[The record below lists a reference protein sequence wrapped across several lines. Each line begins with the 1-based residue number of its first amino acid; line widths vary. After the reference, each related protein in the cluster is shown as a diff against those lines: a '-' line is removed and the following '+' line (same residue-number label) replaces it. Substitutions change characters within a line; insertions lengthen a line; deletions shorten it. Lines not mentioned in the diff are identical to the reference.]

1 MAVEGLG
8 GNSNGVAFLVSAGVM
23 YEIIA
28 AACSSPQTT
37 ELNASARADTLM
49 KWVHLG
55 VAQGILF
62 VALAAFYD
70 RSEAVPILTG
80 GLLAAALLYW
90 QYSHAKKSGLENGG
104 QPTENYSNPGQ
115 SVAGAF

>member
-8 GNSNGVAFLVSAGVM
+8 TSGKGVAFLVSAGVM

-28 AACSSPQTT
+28 AACSSPQTA
-37 ELNASARADTLM
+37 ELNAQARADTLM

-62 VALAAFYD
+62 MGLAAFYD
-70 RSEAVPILTG
+70 RKQATAIIAG
-80 GLLAAALLYW
+80 ALLAAALLYW
-90 QYSHAKKSGLENGG
+90 QYHHAIQSGLANGG
-104 QPTENYSNPGQ
+104 PPTESY
-115 SVAGAF
+115 